1 MWIKA
6 CTGILK
12 TSSRESS
19 FISFNFKLQIKL
31 QYNAHRNFETTFPVD
46 LDEAGRLN
54 ALRKQNTDRNNNLTK
69 VIAIFSRIG
78 NQKEDLSFYLHI
90 HFAKSKIDK

>member
-1 MWIKA
+1 MFFQDFFSFYLSLGEFMWIKA

-46 LDEAGRLN
+46 LDEAGR
-54 ALRKQNTDRNNNLTK
+54 
-69 VIAIFSRIG
+69 
-78 NQKEDLSFYLHI
+78 
-90 HFAKSKIDK
+90 

>member
-1 MWIKA
+1 MRLEISKLLSLWILMK
-6 CTGILK
+6 
-12 TSSRESS
+12 R
-19 FISFNFKLQIKL
+19 
-31 QYNAHRNFETTFPVD
+31 VD
-46 LDEAGRLN
+46 N

>member
-1 MWIKA
+1 MK
-6 CTGILK
+6 
-12 TSSRESS
+12 RV
-19 FISFNFKLQIKL
+19 N
-31 QYNAHRNFETTFPVD
+31 
-46 LDEAGRLN
+46 N

-90 HFAKSKIDK
+90 HFAKSKIDKWKHYRKKVGPLIFWKKRESQYRMLWLRLELKVIQN